1 MRLRIE
7 PSSGVPIS
15 RQIADQIRSQ
25 CVAQALKPGDR
36 VPSVRELAREL
47 AVNQNTI
54 LHVYERLTAEGWL
67 ETRQGSGTFVKV
79 NPGARAHKS
88 AQTQAL
94 LAQLRQ
100 AVQQAH
106 LLGISSEELHEML
119 TASMTLEMDSDVPS
133 ERRTL

>member
-25 CVAQALKPGDR
+25 CVARALKPGDR

-67 ETRQGSGTFVKV
+67 ETRQGSGTFVKC
-79 NPGARAHKS
+79 NPVAAGHKN
-88 AQTQAL
+88 AQIQEL
-94 LAQLRQ
+94 LAQLRRS
-100 AVQQAH
+100 AQQAL
-106 LLGISSEELHEML
+106 LLGISPQELHDML
-119 TASMTLEMDSDVPS
+119 NESMSVES
-133 ERRTL
+133 ETQVLRRTP

>member
-25 CVAQALKPGDR
+25 CVAGALKIGDR

-54 LHVYERLTAEGWL
+54 LHVYERLNAEGWL
-67 ETRQGSGTFVKV
+67 ETRHGSGTFVKS
-79 NPGARAHKS
+79 NPVAAGHKN
-88 AQTQAL
+88 AQTQEL
-94 LAQLRQ
+94 LAQLRR
-100 AVQQAH
+100 AAQQAQ
-106 LLGISSEELHEML
+106 LLGISPQELHDML
-119 TASMTLEMDSDVPS
+119 NESMSVES
-133 ERRTL
+133 ESHVIRRTL

>member
-119 TASMTLEMDSDVPS
+119 SASMNLETESDVPS

>member
-1 MRLRIE
+1 LRLRIE

-25 CVAQALKPGDR
+25 CVAKTLKIGDR

-67 ETRQGSGTFVKV
+67 ETRQGSGTYVKS
-79 NPGARAHKS
+79 NPAAGGHEN
-88 AQTQAL
+88 AQTQEL
-94 LAQLRQ
+94 LAQLRRAARQ
-100 AVQQAH
+100 AQ
-106 LLGISSEELHEML
+106 LLGISAQKLHDMLNESMRVESEIV
-119 TASMTLEMDSDVPS
+119 T
-133 ERRTL
+133 

>member
-1 MRLRIE
+1 MRLRVE

-25 CVAQALKPGDR
+25 CVAGALKIGDR

-67 ETRQGSGTFVKV
+67 ETRHGSGTFVKS
-79 NPGARAHKS
+79 NPGAAGHRK
-88 AQTQAL
+88 AQTIEL
-94 LAQLRQ
+94 LAQLRR
-100 AVQQAH
+100 AARLAE
-106 LLGISSEELHEML
+106 LLGISQRELHDMLNESMSVRTDMEM
-119 TASMTLEMDSDVPS
+119 
-133 ERRTL
+133 

>member
-7 PSSGVPIS
+7 PSSGVPMS

-25 CVAQALKPGDR
+25 CAARALKPGER

-47 AVNQNTI
+47 AVNQNTV

-67 ETRQGSGTFVKV
+67 ETRQGSGTFVKA
-79 NPGARAHKS
+79 NHGARGHKN
-88 AQTQAL
+88 AQTQSL

-100 AVQQAH
+100 AGQQAR
-106 LLGISSEELHEML
+106 LLGITSEELHEML
-119 TASMTLEMDSDVPS
+119 TASMNLETESDAQ
-133 ERRTL
+133 